1 MCGTFFNGLTLTKG
15 CVGPDVCHTGC
26 TDEACSMC
34 CGTSQCNQPWNNVLI
49 EPQTCQPQIA
59 LWCSNRLLTSLA
71 GNETIDCR
79 YSIFNP
85 FVQSVNINERFQN
98 CIIGLIK
105 WKTVSQNYCCQNI
118 LVSPNSKY
126 HVYWSTFFNQ
136 ETICQQTFSY
146 NCKNI

>member
-15 CVGPDVCHTGC
+15 CVSPDVCHTGC

-34 CGTSQCNQPWNNVLI
+34 CETSQCNQPWNNVLI

-85 FVQSVNINERFQN
+85 SCRVLTLTRGF
-98 CIIGLIK
+98 
-105 WKTVSQNYCCQNI
+105 KTAS
-118 LVSPNSKY
+118 
-126 HVYWSTFFNQ
+126 
-136 ETICQQTFSY
+136 
-146 NCKNI
+146 